1 MDRPL
6 TTDEKRYLLEL
17 ARATLADHFAGR
29 PFGTAEPAEGPL
41 SELRGAFV
49 TLTARG
55 ELRGC
60 IGHVIPVAPLWQ
72 SVRQNALSAA
82 LADPRFPPLEAR
94 ELPGLELEVSAL
106 TPLRKVEPGEV
117 EVGRHGVLVQRG
129 RFRGLLLPQ
138 VATEYGWD
146 RETFLAHT
154 CRKAG
159 LDRDRWQD
167 SETAIYVF
175 EAEVFSEEELGIAP
189 GSR

>member
-1 MDRPL
+1 MERPL
-6 TTDEKRYLLEL
+6 DSDEKRYLLDL
-17 ARATLADHFAGR
+17 ARATLADHFADR
-29 PFGTAEPAEGPL
+29 PFTTPPPAEGPL
-41 SELRGAFV
+41 TELRGAFV

-72 SVRQNALSAA
+72 SVRQNALAAA
-82 LADPRFPPLEAR
+82 LADPRFPPVEGR
-94 ELPGLELEVSAL
+94 ELGGLAMEVSAL
-106 TPLRKVEPGEV
+106 TPLREVAAEEVEP
-117 EVGRHGVLVQRG
+117 GRHGVLVQRG

-159 LDRDRWQD
+159 LDRDRWRD
-167 SETAIYVF
+167 SETRIYVF
-175 EAEVFSEEELGIAP
+175 EAEVFSEAELGLGP
-189 GSR
+189 GAG

>member
-1 MDRPL
+1 MERPL
-6 TTDEKRYLLEL
+6 DTHEKRYLLEL

-29 PFGTAEPAEGPL
+29 PFTTAAPPDGPL

-49 TLTARG
+49 TLTAAG

-72 SVRQNALSAA
+72 SVRQNALAAA
-82 LADPRFPPLEAR
+82 LADPRFPPVEAR
-94 ELPGLELEVSAL
+94 ELADLEMEVSAL
-106 TPLRKVEPGEV
+106 TPLREAAAEEVEP
-117 EVGRHGVLVQRG
+117 GRHGVLVQRG

-138 VATEYGWD
+138 VATDYGWD

-159 LDRDRWQD
+159 LDRDRWRD
-167 SETAIYVF
+167 AETRIFVF
-175 EAEVFSEEELGIAP
+175 EAEVFSEAEHGLGP
-189 GSR
+189 SPV